1 MRVLVVGQGGREH
14 AICWKLKQSPQVK
27 EIYAAPGN
35 GGIAA
40 IANCVPIEA
49 TDIIE
54 LADFAESLR
63 MDLTVVGPEIPLTLG
78 IVDEFQKRGL
88 LIFGPTRLAAEIE
101 GSKVF
106 SKEFMKKYGIP
117 TADATICGSFD
128 EAMAAVDARG
138 MPCVIKADGLAGG
151 KGVVIPATRD
161 EAVATLS
168 EIFESRRFG
177 MAGSR
182 VLIEEC
188 LTGEEVSVMAITD
201 GKKVVPFAPAKDY
214 KKAFDGDD
222 GPNTGG
228 MGSHSPAVVL
238 PAETAAEVMKK
249 IVLPT
254 VQGMAEEGRTYTG
267 CLFVGL
273 MLTSDGPKV
282 LEYNCR
288 FGDPETQAQI
298 LRLDDDILDV
308 LVRSARRNLG
318 ETKLTWKKEA
328 AACVVVTTKDYP
340 AGSSKGHE
348 IVVDPIADDSVVVFH
363 AGTAKKDG
371 KLYTTGGRV
380 VNVCARAATLSDA
393 LAKIYAN
400 IANVRF
406 QGARY
411 RTDIGY
417 RALGQRA
424 ASAATT

>member
-27 EIYAAPGN
+27 EVYAAPGN

-88 LIFGPTRLAAEIE
+88 AIFGPTRLAAEIE

-117 TADATICGSFD
+117 TAEANICGSYD
-128 EAMAAVDARG
+128 EAIAALDARG
-138 MPCVIKADGLAGG
+138 LPCVIKADGLAGG
-151 KGVVIPATRD
+151 KGVVIPTTRD

-201 GKKVVPFAPAKDY
+201 GKRVVPFAPAKDY
-214 KKAFDGDD
+214 KKAFDGDE

-254 VQGMAEEGRTYTG
+254 IQGMADEGRTYTG
-267 CLFVGL
+267 CLYVGI
-273 MLTSDGPKV
+273 MLTPDGPKV

-298 LRLDDDILDV
+298 LRLEDDIFDV
-308 LVRSARRNLG
+308 LLRSARRNLG

-328 AACVVVTTKDYP
+328 SACVVVTTKDYP

-400 IANVRF
+400 IGNVRF

-424 ASAATT
+424 ASAAT

>member
-88 LIFGPTRLAAEIE
+88 VIFGPTRLAAEIE

-117 TADATICGSFD
+117 TAEATICGSYD
-128 EAMAAVDARG
+128 EAIAAVDARG
-138 MPCVIKADGLAGG
+138 VPCVIKADGLAGG
-151 KGVVIPATRD
+151 KGVVIAASRD
-161 EAVATLS
+161 EAVATLN

-177 MAGSR
+177 TAGSR
-182 VLIEEC
+182 VLVEEC

-238 PAETAAEVMKK
+238 PAETAAEIMKK
-249 IVLPT
+249 IVIPT
-254 VQGMAEEGRTYTG
+254 VQGMADEGRTYTG
-267 CLFVGL
+267 CLYVGL

-298 LRLDDDILDV
+298 LRLEDDIFDV
-308 LVRSARRNLG
+308 LNRSARRNLG
-318 ETKLTWKKEA
+318 ETKLTWRKEA
-328 AACVVVTTKDYP
+328 SACVVVTTKDYP
-340 AGSSKGHE
+340 LGSSKGHE

-393 LAKIYAN
+393 LAKIYAS
-400 IANVRF
+400 IAHVRF

-424 ASAATT
+424 ASAAT

>member
-88 LIFGPTRLAAEIE
+88 VIFGPTRLAAEIE

-117 TADATICGSFD
+117 TAEATICGSYD
-128 EAMAAVDARG
+128 EAIAAVDARG
-138 MPCVIKADGLAGG
+138 VPCVIKADGLAGG
-151 KGVVIPATRD
+151 KGVVIAASRD
-161 EAVATLS
+161 EAVATLN

-177 MAGSR
+177 TAGSR
-182 VLIEEC
+182 VLVEEC

-238 PAETAAEVMKK
+238 PAETAAEIMKK
-249 IVLPT
+249 IVIPT
-254 VQGMAEEGRTYTG
+254 VQGMADEGRTYTG
-267 CLFVGL
+267 CLYVGL

-298 LRLDDDILDV
+298 LRLEDDIFDV
-308 LVRSARRNLG
+308 LNRSARRNLG
-318 ETKLTWKKEA
+318 ETKLTWRKEA
-328 AACVVVTTKDYP
+328 SACVVVTTKDYP
-340 AGSSKGHE
+340 LGSSKGHE

-380 VNVCARAATLSDA
+380 VNVCARAAPLSDA
-393 LAKIYAN
+393 LAKIYAS
-400 IANVRF
+400 IAHVRF

-424 ASAATT
+424 ASAAT